1 MASIVKRKNTYSVV
15 YNYINEQGESKQKWE
30 KCANYKEAQ
39 KLKAEIEHQQMT
51 GTFVA
56 PVKQTVEEFLNDF
69 VMLYGEKKWGVS
81 SYDNNC
87 ALIANY
93 INPAIGK
100 LEIQSITTRTVD
112 QLIKT
117 LQKTPAVSTRTRQA
131 TSRYLTD
138 TNIEK
143 IIKLLRCAFN
153 QAVRWELISKNPF
166 DHPVL
171 PRTRYNKRDIWNA
184 ESIRKALESCEDSKL
199 YIAMNLAFACSMR
212 MGEIQGLT
220 WDNVHISDADIAA
233 DDAWVYVDKELTRAT
248 KRAIDV
254 LGEKDIYHIFEP
266 IAGDPKT
273 RLILKHP
280 KTDSSVRKI
289 WLPKTVAYILRKW
302 KESQDELKDFMGAE
316 YQDFNLVLAQENGR
330 PVEQRVLEKEFNRL
344 KQKADLPNVVFHSL
358 RHSSTT
364 YKLKLNHGDL
374 KATQG
379 DTGHAEVDMI
389 TKVYAHVLDEDRKIN
404 AQKFEASF
412 YSNPDLRTVK
422 PPQEPQPVTEL
433 AALIEKIQRSPELV
447 SALAALLN
455 GQNAAMT
462 C

>member
-15 YNYINEQGESKQKWE
+15 YSYINEHGESKQKWE
-30 KCANYKEAQ
+30 KCTNYKEAQ
-39 KLKAEIEHQQMT
+39 KLKAEIEHQQLT

-69 VMLYGEKKWGVS
+69 VALYGEKKWGVS

-100 LEIQSITTRTVD
+100 LEIQAITTRTVD

-153 QAVRWELISKNPF
+153 QAVRWELISRNPF

-184 ESIRKALESCEDSKL
+184 ESIRKALENCDDSKL

-254 LGEKDIYHIFEP
+254 LGEKDIYHIFDP

-344 KQKADLPNVVFHSL
+344 KQKAELPNVVFHSL

-364 YKLKLNHGDL
+364 SKLKLNHGDL

-379 DTGHAEVDMI
+379 DTGHAEIDMI

-412 YSNPDLRTVK
+412 YSNPDLREVK
-422 PPQEPQPVTEL
+422 PPQETQPVAEL

-447 SALAALLN
+447 SVLAALLN

>member
-15 YNYINEQGESKQKWE
+15 YNYINEHGESKQKWE

-100 LEIQSITTRTVD
+100 LEIQSISTRTVD

-117 LQKTPAVSTRTRQA
+117 LQKTPAVSTRTRRA

-171 PRTRYNKRDIWNA
+171 PRTRYNRRDIWNA
-184 ESIRKALESCEDSKL
+184 ESIRKALESCDDSKL

-344 KQKADLPNVVFHSL
+344 KQKAELPNVVFHSL

-379 DTGHAEVDMI
+379 DTGHAEIDMI

-422 PPQEPQPVTEL
+422 PPQELQPVTEL
-433 AALIEKIQRSPELV
+433 AVLIEKIQRSPELV

-455 GQNAAMT
+455 GQSAAMT